1 MSRRVMKSGT
11 LIEEVS
17 MGKGRSTFDQGD
29 VEEGVVGI
37 VSM

>member
-11 LIEEVS
+11 LIEEVG
-17 MGKGRSTFDQGD
+17 MEKGRSKFDQGE